1 MALAIGQAFSAA
13 YREFLKA
20 NGITE
25 EDLEDA
31 EYKHILNAQSRPQ
44 VEVESLTDREKTK
57 KVVVLS
63 VYLHVMLLK
72 HPMDKVSLYLM

>member
-31 EYKHILNAQSRPQ
+31 EYNHILNAQSRPQ
-44 VEVESLTDREKTK
+44 IEVESLTDRDKTR
-57 KVVVLS
+57 KVDVLS
-63 VYLHVMLLK
+63 VCLQVTLL
-72 HPMDKVSLYLM
+72 L

>member
-31 EYKHILNAQSRPQ
+31 EYNHILNAQSRPQ
-44 VEVESLTDREKTK
+44 VEVESLTDRDKTR
-57 KVVVLS
+57 KVGVLS
-63 VYLHVMLLK
+63 VCLLA
-72 HPMDKVSLYLM
+72 KVTLLL

>member
-63 VYLHVMLLK
+63 VCLHV
-72 HPMDKVSLYLM
+72 HVTKVQLNTQWIR

>member
-31 EYKHILNAQSRPQ
+31 EYNHILNAQSRPQ
-44 VEVESLTDREKTK
+44 VEVESLTDRDKTR
-57 KVVVLS
+57 KVGVLS
-63 VYLHVMLLK
+63 VYLQVTLTALRY
-72 HPMDKVSLYLM
+72 S